1 MRLLNDGSFKGKKDI
16 WDQVSETNEKGN
28 SVERR
33 ECEKVCGWREGT
45 SIGKVSVCTKNEKKI
60 VVVKRE
66 SCARDVQCER

>member
-1 MRLLNDGSFKGKKDI
+1 M
-16 WDQVSETNEKGN
+16 
-28 SVERR
+28 VEER
-33 ECEKVCGWREGT
+33 ERKGT